1 MPTPK
6 ERNALIFLAALG
18 AIGIGVRAFRGPPS
32 AGGAPTVASRAAL
45 DRQIGAVDSAKSA
58 SRTAPAKRSR
68 GRRASKP
75 GDTAD
80 TADTAETAGPSVMH
94 TAPRRQTTGRASAR
108 RAPPQTDSAAPD
120 PLAMYEARRLR
131 VERLNKAV
139 QARID
144 RERAAAPMDPGTSVQ
159 RRSGTHKK
167 LVKIQPVPGP
177 AIRP

>member
-18 AIGIGVRAFRGPPS
+18 AIGIGVRAFRGPES
-32 AGGAPTVASRAAL
+32 GGGAPTAASRLAL

-58 SRTAPAKRSR
+58 GRTAPAKRLK
-68 GRRASKP
+68 GRRGSPA
-75 GDTAD
+75 GATAD
-80 TADTAETAGPSVMH
+80 SAGSAGPSVP
-94 TAPRRQTTGRASAR
+94 TS
-108 RAPPQTDSAAPD
+108 PPQRRTAGQRPLRRVPPRADSALTD

-131 VERLNKAV
+131 VAQLNEAV

-144 RERAAAPMDPGTSVQ
+144 RNRAIPPMAPGEPDHRGS
-159 RRSGTHKK
+159 RRGKK
-167 LVKIQPVPGP
+167 SEKIQPVPGG